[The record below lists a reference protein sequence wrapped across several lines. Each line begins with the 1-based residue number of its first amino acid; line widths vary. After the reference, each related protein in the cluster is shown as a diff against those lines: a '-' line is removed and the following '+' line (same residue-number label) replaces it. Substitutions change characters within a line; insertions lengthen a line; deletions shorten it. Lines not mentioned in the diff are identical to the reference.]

1 MTPTFPVMHP
11 LHITKVA
18 VGCASPDVL
27 AERLSGRAEGGEVS
41 VFTRYRPKRADELV
55 GGSLFW
61 IIKHRLV
68 LRQRILGFAEADE
81 GRRCAIRVEE
91 RLVPVRAQP
100 KRAHQGWRYLTGSD
114 APADLGDEDAGDG
127 LALLPRHVADELF
140 ALALL

>member
-1 MTPTFPVMHP
+1 MHP

-27 AERLSGRAEGGEVS
+27 AERLSSRAADGEVDI
-41 VFTRYRPKRADELV
+41 FTRYRPKRADELI

-68 LRQRILGFAEADE
+68 LRQRIVGFAEADAE
-81 GRRCAIRVEE
+81 PGKGKRCVIRVEE
-91 RLVPVRAQP
+91 RLVPVRALP
-100 KRAHQGWRYLTGSD
+100 KRAHQGWRYLAGSD
-114 APADLGDEDAGDG
+114 APADFDDADAGNG
-127 LALLPRHVADELF
+127 LALLPRHIADELF

>member
-1 MTPTFPVMHP
+1 MHP

-18 VGCASPDVL
+18 VGCATPEVL
-27 AERLSGRAEGGEVS
+27 VERLAGRAEGGEVP

-68 LRQRILGFAEADE
+68 LRQRIIGFAEADE
-81 GRRCAIRVEE
+81 GKRCVIRVEDAF
-91 RLVPVRAQP
+91 VSVRAQP
-100 KRAHQGWRYLTGSD
+100 KRAHQGWRYLAGSD
-114 APADLGDEDAGDG
+114 APADLDAADAGDG
-127 LALLPRHVADELF
+127 LALLPRHIADELF